1 MKTVRLLFFGLFAF
15 ICMSCSF
22 ESDGVF
28 TDETGG
34 TTYELYDRYVDAYGN
49 EGIVAHIHTS
59 SSGQRARKYIIVLSS
74 DESCQPW
81 GPLNELV
88 YKSDSLST
96 LDLSTSDFGVAVYQS
111 MKSKGIDRY
120 PAQAWCDI
128 KNRSDEYIKAGSWR
142 LPSFYEFR
150 LISGN
155 NGSKV
160 DALNN
165 ALTTIGADQLES
177 DNMYWTC
184 VEDFDDYV
192 DIKGVENDYD
202 KYNRAI
208 VFTPSGKVYSDK
220 HRWLKKNKYYVRAI
234 KYIYYHY

>member
-1 MKTVRLLFFGLFAF
+1 MKIVRLLFFVLFALIF
-15 ICMSCSF
+15 ISCDF
-22 ESDGVF
+22 ESEGVF
-28 TDETGG
+28 TDETDGIA
-34 TTYELYDRYVDAYGN
+34 YELYDRYVDAYGN

-59 SSGQRARKYIIVLSS
+59 SSGKSSRKYIIVLSS

-96 LDLSTSDFGVAVYQS
+96 IDLSTPDFGMAVFQS
-111 MKSKGIDRY
+111 MKSRGIQRY
-120 PAQAWCDI
+120 PAQAWCDM
-128 KNRSDEYIKAGSWR
+128 KNKSDEYVRAGSWR

-150 LISGN
+150 LIFGS

-160 DALNN
+160 DPLNR
-165 ALTTIGADQLES
+165 ALTTIGTEQIDP

-184 VEDFDDYV
+184 VEDFDDYI
-192 DIKGVENDYD
+192 DLKDSESDYD

-208 VFTPSGKVYSDK
+208 VLTPSGKVFSDK